1 MVYIENKNESPPNYT
16 YVTKNEAIAHEQ
28 ERTIIMSNLKPLSKY
43 PVIEKYIAQL
53 VLSHEMLPYSSLLSN
68 ELSNQIQE
76 FKENNPTGQVL
87 IVGNTAS
94 GKLSLQLDIATN
106 LNMAIDVDTFPD
118 RYSTKFSKLAGSTV
132 YKLHG
137 KSIEDISKSF
147 SDPDVRLNKQKVLVI
162 LIKRE
167 KGQRSVSDCQIL
179 NLA

>member
-1 MVYIENKNESPPNYT
+1 
-16 YVTKNEAIAHEQ
+16 
-28 ERTIIMSNLKPLSKY
+28 MSNQKPLSND

-53 VLSHEMLPYSSLLSN
+53 LVSHVMLPYSSLLSN

-87 IVGNTAS
+87 IVGSTGS
-94 GKLSLQLDIATN
+94 GKTSLQLDIATN
-106 LNMAIDVDTFPD
+106 INMDIDVDTIPD
-118 RYSTKFSKLAGSTV
+118 RFSTKFSKLPGATV
-132 YKLHG
+132 YTAYSKN
-137 KSIEDISKSF
+137 IEDISKSF

-167 KGQRSVSDCQIL
+167 NSQRIVSDYQIL